1 MGRHKIDFI
10 LELPR
15 TTKGFDSIFM
25 VVDRLFFREVV
36 KLHDLSP
43 SIVLDRDPKFEDHL
57 LGILLEKLETKLKFS
72 ISYHPQTNGQ
82 NEVENIALPTM
93 PRVSM
98 RVNHKSNDEY
108 LSYIEFEY
116 NRIVHKTT
124 NISPFEVVYGFNLL
138 SPLDLLPNP

>member
-1 MGRHKIDFI
+1 
-10 LELPR
+10 
-15 TTKGFDSIFM
+15 M